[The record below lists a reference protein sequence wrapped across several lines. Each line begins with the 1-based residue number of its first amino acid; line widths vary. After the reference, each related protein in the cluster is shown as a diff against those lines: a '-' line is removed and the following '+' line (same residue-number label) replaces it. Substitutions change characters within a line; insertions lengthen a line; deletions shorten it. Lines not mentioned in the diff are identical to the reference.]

1 MCRKKRPEWVFFPKD
16 SAAAPEHGRPPH
28 QDRTFMD
35 YKDQVFA
42 ELATINRLAAR
53 RFANPAVAEEAAFFV
68 VDGLAANDWQRL
80 RGFTG
85 KSSFTTYLASLT
97 YRLLEDFSRR
107 RFGRK
112 RPPLWI
118 RLLGGIHALLFRF
131 LCLDRLPLPEA
142 VEFVAQRQRL
152 PDRREIEAAAWT
164 ILEKVGDCR
173 SHQGL
178 EVAFDEADPPMAHQ
192 DSAGESLEAEDRT
205 NFLQA
210 LFAGV
215 FERDDGGRLARS
227 CAGLID
233 LPVEL
238 SAEERLLLKMCY
250 QDNLSV
256 TMAGEALGLNRDQ
269 VHGRLRRLLSRLAE
283 GFRKAGIADELRDLL
298 G

>member
-1 MCRKKRPEWVFFPKD
+1 
-16 SAAAPEHGRPPH
+16 
-28 QDRTFMD
+28 MD

-53 RFANPAVAEEAAFFV
+53 RFTNPAVAEEATLFV
-68 VDGLAANDWQRL
+68 IDGLAADDWKRL
-80 RGFTG
+80 RGFAG
-85 KSSFTTYLASLT
+85 QSSFTTYLASLS

-131 LCLDRLPLPEA
+131 LCLDRLQVPEA

-152 PDRREIEAAAWT
+152 PDRMMIEAAAWA

-173 SHQGL
+173 SHQAM
-178 EVAFDEADPPMAHQ
+178 EVAIDEANPPMSDQ
-192 DSAGESLEAEDRT
+192 DSAGERLEAEDRA

-215 FERDDGGRLARS
+215 FERDDDGRLVRT

-256 TMAGEALGLNRDQ
+256 TMAGEALGLNRHQ
-269 VHGRLRRLLSRLAE
+269 VHGRLRRLLARLAE
-283 GFRKAGIADELRDLL
+283 GFRKAGIAEELRDLL